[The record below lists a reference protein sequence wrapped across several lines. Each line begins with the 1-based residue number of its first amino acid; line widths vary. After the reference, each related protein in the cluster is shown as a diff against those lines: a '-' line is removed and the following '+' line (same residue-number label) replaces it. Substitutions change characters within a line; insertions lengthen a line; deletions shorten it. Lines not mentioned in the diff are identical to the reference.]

1 MSSDDLQTRLT
12 GIAKALRPVEGVLLL
27 LIMVDFFVVLALLLL
42 HIGLTHG
49 VVTVAS
55 GTPDQFAGRVS
66 HLVSDGLLAVIVLE
80 IIETVRQQV
89 EEKEKIYFPLARN
102 FLVIGILS
110 AVRQLLAI
118 GALLLEE
125 QGALE
130 PDTFRLRMLELGVNA
145 GIVLVLVLALLILR
159 QTRGPS
165 LSVWKD
171 PEE

>member
-1 MSSDDLQTRLT
+1 
-12 GIAKALRPVEGVLLL
+12 
-27 LIMVDFFVVLALLLL
+27 
-42 HIGLTHG
+42 
-49 VVTVAS
+49 
-55 GTPDQFAGRVS
+55 
-66 HLVSDGLLAVIVLE
+66 
-80 IIETVRQQV
+80 
-89 EEKEKIYFPLARN
+89 
-102 FLVIGILS
+102 
-110 AVRQLLAI
+110 VRQLLAI